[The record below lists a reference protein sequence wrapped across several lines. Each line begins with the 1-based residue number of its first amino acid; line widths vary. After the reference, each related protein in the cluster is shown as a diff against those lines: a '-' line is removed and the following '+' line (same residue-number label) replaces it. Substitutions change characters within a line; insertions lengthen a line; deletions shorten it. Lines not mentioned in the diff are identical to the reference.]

1 MILACPTQKW
11 TLISTIAFA
20 LAISPVE
27 SYAEADH
34 FPPMA
39 TVLSNVCRVATQE
52 QANERT
58 FKSRYSFLRTR
69 TTREFDGKGCVVK
82 ETTKKNPNNPPIS
95 AVSYVAP
102 SSRVVVSTN
111 ASGVTTVKT
120 GGGQGFEKSDFV
132 LNDELFCRFDFT
144 IVRREQIEGR
154 NTLMIEFKPAN
165 KKLPSRSLKDR
176 FLAKTAGKVWVDESD
191 WNLAKGDF
199 RLLEKVNVVGG
210 LVGAV
215 KNFNYKFDRQRT
227 EDGLWFTRKVHWRL
241 EGRELFS
248 GKVIEYDE
256 NRADVKRVR

>member
-1 MILACPTQKW
+1 
-11 TLISTIAFA
+11 
-20 LAISPVE
+20 
-27 SYAEADH
+27 
-34 FPPMA
+34 MA

-82 ETTKKNPNNPPIS
+82 ETTKKNPNNPPLS
-95 AVSYVAP
+95 PASYVVP
-102 SSRVVVSTN
+102 SSRLAVSTN
-111 ASGVTTVKT
+111 ASGATTVKT
-120 GGGQGFEKSDFV
+120 GGQGFEKSDFV
-132 LNDELFCRFDFT
+132 LNDELFNRFDFT
-144 IVRREQIEGR
+144 IVRREQIDGR
-154 NTLMIEFKPAN
+154 NTLLVEFKPAN
-165 KKLPSRSLKDR
+165 KKLPSHSLKDR

-191 WNLAKGDF
+191 WNLARGDF
-199 RLLEKVNVVGG
+199 NLMEKVNVVGG

-215 KNFNYKFDRQRT
+215 KNFNYRFDRQRT

-256 NRADVKRVR
+256 NRTDVKRVR